1 MPHKSSSAPPMQ
13 AVFLKGV
20 LNENVHIFLHF
31 DVMLEKKSLF
41 FFGLNR
47 KILKIHM
54 SEGIKPV
61 VSCNKISKEM
71 LFLIFE

>member
-31 DVMLEKKSLF
+31 YVIIEKK
-41 FFGLNR
+41 
-47 KILKIHM
+47 I
-54 SEGIKPV
+54 P
-61 VSCNKISKEM
+61 
-71 LFLIFE
+71 LFLWIKLKSIKKYT